1 MFSSNSSPCCGPAV
15 WSSCCLHNN
24 PLRVSA
30 NQNILFLIFTT
41 EDNYIMLLHKQS
53 RWSPFIKWSM
63 VGSQW
68 QSISWHVTATRSAIA
83 YCLVHGMP
91 RQRWSKVLRRHYF
104 AHYFWE
110 ITKKNHIL
118 KDHPLSKD
126 EISLP
131 RGTHLC
137 KQGEQ
142 LPLLVDSRVSW
153 RGQADQD
160 QTWIGGCSLC
170 LLWRGVG
177 QIIQGV

>member
-1 MFSSNSSPCCGPAV
+1 MLWASGLKFLLFTQQPSTCVGQSEYSIFNIYNWSMLVACYSTSKVDGP
-15 WSSCCLHNN
+15 
-24 PLRVSA
+24 
-30 NQNILFLIFTT
+30 
-41 EDNYIMLLHKQS
+41 
-53 RWSPFIKWSM
+53 PFIKWSM
-63 VGSQW
+63 VWSQW
-68 QSISWHVTATRSAIA
+68 QSISWHVMASRSAIA
-83 YCLVHGMP
+83 IVHGMP

-110 ITKKNHIL
+110 ITQKKNHIL
-118 KDHPLSKD
+118 TDHPQSKD